1 MTAIWLMKKRRHM
14 EIWSES
20 RRGSSDRGCRSLW
33 VALTLCVLRD
43 DWLGTCSASL
53 TVRVSGDA
61 WPVATVAV
69 TRSVNEVAAE

>member
-1 MTAIWLMKKRRHM
+1 
-14 EIWSES
+14 
-20 RRGSSDRGCRSLW
+20 
-33 VALTLCVLRD
+33 VLRD

>member
-1 MTAIWLMKKRRHM
+1 MTAIWLMKNRLHI
-14 EIWSES
+14 ENWSES

-61 WPVATVAV
+61 RPVATVAV